1 MRTHTFPT
9 VILLLTVSIAL
20 SAETVMIAISEA
32 ESSDY
37 FRLSGYGCAEAM
49 GGGQGLNSSILDTSF
64 STTAFRVIHPKR
76 RRLLRIARR

>member
-20 SAETVMIAISEA
+20 SAETVMITISEA

-49 GGGQGLNSSILDTSF
+49 EGGGNG
-64 STTAFRVIHPKR
+64 
-76 RRLLRIARR
+76 